1 MKIVLETKTGVSVFY
16 IGDKHLSDLKKI
28 IEYII
33 EQEAINGEDSDG
45 ITVADFFK
53 EMQEKK

>member
-1 MKIVLETKTGVSVFY
+1 MKIVLETKTGTSVFY
-16 IGDKHLSDLKKI
+16 VNDKHFSDLKKI
-28 IEYII
+28 IVYII

>member
-1 MKIVLETKTGVSVFY
+1 MKIVLETKTGTSVY
-16 IGDKHLSDLKKI
+16 YVGDKHFPGLKKI
-28 IEYII
+28 IMYII